1 MLLIDMLDERL
12 IQFHLNAKD
21 KKDAIY
27 KIGELMFQAGKVTNQ
42 EQYRKGLFER
52 EKEFATGIGNGIAI
66 PHCQSDCVKEAAF
79 TLVKLDE
86 PI

>member
-1 MLLIDMLDERL
+1 MSVKKKQLYERRNNMLMIDMLDERL

-42 EQYRKGLFER
+42 EQYRNCLLYTSR
-52 EKEFATGIGNGIAI
+52 
-66 PHCQSDCVKEAAF
+66 CV
-79 TLVKLDE
+79 
-86 PI
+86 

>member
-1 MLLIDMLDERL
+1 MSVKKKQLYERRNNMLMIDMLDERL

-52 EKEFATGIGNGIAI
+52 EKEFATGIGERN
-66 PHCQSDCVKEAAF
+66 CYS
-79 TLVKLDE
+79 TLPK
-86 PI
+86 